1 MIIMNP
7 YYNSGKSFQIFLWGG
22 GRATSAPAPNISGFF
37 FRAGGANKVLSV
49 FRKPTPH
56 LFNFL
61 SDLMYFY
68 SKFSTLRANFEKIL
82 LKKFFYTPPPTY
94 SFWGKGAVFLL
105 KELLPPSKAPN
116 DVSVIIVNDV
126 LNGKL

>member
-1 MIIMNP
+1 MNP

-22 GRATSAPAPNISGFF
+22 GRATSAPPQTSVDIV

-56 LFNFL
+56 LINFS

-82 LKKFFYTPPPTY
+82 LKKFFTPPPHI
-94 SFWGKGAVFLL
+94 FLFVGRGQYF
-105 KELLPPSKAPN
+105 S
-116 DVSVIIVNDV
+116 
-126 LNGKL
+126 

>member
-1 MIIMNP
+1 MNP

-56 LFNFL
+56 LINFL

-82 LKKFFYTPPPTY
+82 LKKFFLPPLPPPHIPFGGRGQY
-94 SFWGKGAVFLL
+94 FS
-105 KELLPPSKAPN
+105 
-116 DVSVIIVNDV
+116 
-126 LNGKL
+126 